1 MSAEALTTSRAWLQ
15 NGCLW
20 CGREFVPRGRG
31 GSQRFCVPACRDAYH
46 AALRRWGDDAVRSG
60 RLSVAELQ
68 GDAANPEHPRVVVTL
83 PDPAGPVRLVVYD
96 GNTALADVEI
106 PPMVAL
112 ERAHDI
118 TDAALRAL
126 RAAS

>member
-1 MSAEALTTSRAWLQ
+1 MTAEAATTSRAWLR
-15 NGCLW
+15 NACLW
-20 CGREFVPRGRG
+20 CGREFVPRDRG
-31 GSQRFCVPACRDAYH
+31 APQRFCEAGCRDAYH
-46 AALRRWGDDAVRSG
+46 TALRRWGDDAVRSG
-60 RLSVAELQ
+60 RLSVAELR
-68 GDAANPEHPRVVVTL
+68 GEAAKPEHPRVVVTL

-126 RAAS
+126 RAS

>member
-46 AALRRWGDDAVRSG
+46 TALRRRCDAAVRSG

-68 GDAANPEHPRVVVTL
+68 GNGAKPERPRVVVTM
-83 PDPAGPVRLVVYD
+83 PDPAGPVRIVVYD
-96 GNTALADVEI
+96 GNIALADVEI

-112 ERAHDI
+112 ERAHDL

-126 RAAS
+126 RAS